1 MSDTIDLVTIDGP
14 SGVGKSTIARLL
26 ADRLGYT
33 YLDTGAMY
41 RAIAYLCHEKG
52 IAPDNVDAI
61 EQLVN
66 EVQLTVLP
74 AKDPE
79 LDVRILVNGRDI
91 SDHLRTPEIGML
103 ASEISKIPAVRR
115 RLTQVQQ
122 EIGAKGRI
130 VAEGRDTGTVVFPNA
145 RWKFYLDADPR
156 ERARRRTE
164 QLRSQGL
171 AVDEREI
178 LDQILAR
185 DRQDQQRTIA
195 PLKPAQ
201 DAIHIDST
209 ELTAQQVV
217 ERMLSYIHT

>member
-1 MSDTIDLVTIDGP
+1 MSETIDLVTIDGP
-14 SGVGKSTIARLL
+14 SGVGKSTIARML

-52 IAPDNVDAI
+52 IAPDKVDAI

-79 LDVRILVNGRDI
+79 SDVRILANGRDI
-91 SDHLRTPEIGML
+91 SDYLRTPEIGML

-115 RLTQVQQ
+115 RLTQLQQ
-122 EIGAKGRI
+122 EIGAKGGI
-130 VAEGRDTGTVVFPNA
+130 VAEGRDTGTEVFPNA

-164 QLRSQGL
+164 QLRKQGL
-171 AVDEREI
+171 EVDEHEI

-185 DRQDQQRTIA
+185 DRQDKQRNIA
-195 PLKPAQ
+195 PLRPAK

-209 ELTAQQVV
+209 NLTAEQVV
-217 ERMLSYIHT
+217 SRMLSYIRG

>member
-52 IAPDNVDAI
+52 IAPGNVDAI

-74 AKDPE
+74 ANDPE
-79 LDVRILVNGRDI
+79 SDVRILVNGRDI

-130 VAEGRDTGTVVFPNA
+130 VAEGRDTGTVVFPHA

-156 ERARRRTE
+156 ERARRRTK